1 MAEHKK
7 WKRRESILNF
17 LKERK
22 EVSVEELIQ
31 HFGLSP
37 STIRRDL
44 YVMEK
49 EEMVIR
55 TFGSVQIN
63 KDFTMLIPH
72 FEERFAANAAEK
84 KAIAVRLCQ
93 DIPDGA
99 SVALD
104 SSTTCYYIAQEL
116 KNRSGMQF
124 ATNSI
129 KIATCLSSSEKN
141 NVMLAGGNY
150 RPRNFD
156 CLGSQAIS
164 FFGSMRFDY
173 VIYSPDLIVP
183 GKGIFHINGQLTDI
197 IIAMK
202 NASDHILL
210 AADHSKFEQK
220 ANFKSAGFDELDT
233 IYLGQDTSA
242 ENVELLKA
250 CGTKTVLC

>member
-1 MAEHKK
+1 MAGHKK

-22 EVSVEELIQ
+22 EVSVEELIK
-31 HFGLSP
+31 HFGISP

-49 EEMVIR
+49 EEMVAR
-55 TFGSVQIN
+55 SFGSVQIN
-63 KDFTMLIPH
+63 KDFTTLIPH
-72 FEERFAANAAEK
+72 FEKRLETNVKEK
-84 KAIAVRLCQ
+84 KSIAERICRDV
-93 DIPDGA
+93 PDGA

-104 SSTTCYYIAQEL
+104 SSTTCYYIANKL
-116 KNRSGMQF
+116 KERSGMQF
-124 ATNSI
+124 ATNSV
-129 KIATCLSSSEKN
+129 KIATCLSNSEKN

-156 CLGSQAIS
+156 CLGSQAS
-164 FFGSMRFDY
+164 AFFESMRFDY
-173 VIYSPDLIVP
+173 LIYSPDLIVP
-183 GKGIFHINGQLTDI
+183 GKGVFQISGQLTDI

-210 AADHSKFEQK
+210 AADHSKFDQK
-220 ANFKSAGFDELDT
+220 ANFKSAGFVELDT

-250 CGTKTVLC
+250 CGTKTILC